1 MKTADKL
8 LLRGREWRLVNT
20 PHDPVLIHRRYHR
33 RYPRHVFMKQSHRR
47 EKFINWIMPT
57 LTTPDEIWLTEYDD
71 GFRRHFIKFF
81 KGEKNML
88 LIARENR
95 DNSLFWNAIPTS
107 KAKYID
113 SRRRNRLLYKK

>member
-1 MKTADKL
+1 
-8 LLRGREWRLVNT
+8 
-20 PHDPVLIHRRYHR
+20 
-33 RYPRHVFMKQSHRR
+33 
-47 EKFINWIMPT
+47 MPT

-71 GFRRHFIKFF
+71 GFRRHFIKFL

-113 SRRRNRLLYKK
+113 SRRRGRLLYKK